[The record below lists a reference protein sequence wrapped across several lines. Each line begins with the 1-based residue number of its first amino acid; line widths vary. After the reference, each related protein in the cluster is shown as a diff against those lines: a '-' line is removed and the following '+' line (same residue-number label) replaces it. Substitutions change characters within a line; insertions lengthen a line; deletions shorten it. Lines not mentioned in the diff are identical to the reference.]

1 MRRRFQFSVEWL
13 LALTIVVAVAL
24 VALIAQP
31 PWISILAIRLTLIA
45 AMGLVAVMAIQGGSL
60 VRAFGIGAA
69 FPAAAGAVLAVAPL
83 FYLPD
88 LMPEQDADGR
98 VTSPLRDPPA
108 GDRRLRGSFRDAH
121 PGDGQVRRTFS
132 DLPKADGN
140 VIETFGELPETE
152 LRFRA
157 GFLLGASLLSGLVGL
172 GLAWLVLDSAEPS

>member
-31 PWISILAIRLTLIA
+31 PWISILALRLTLIA
-45 AMGLVAVMAIQGGSL
+45 AMGLAAVMAIQGGPL

-69 FPAAAGAVLAVAPL
+69 FPATVGAVLAVAPL

-88 LMPEQDADGR
+88 SMSEQDADGP
-98 VTSPLRDPPA
+98 VTRTFRDLPEGDRNVRRPRRDLPA
-108 GDRRLRGSFRDAH
+108 GDGH
-121 PGDGQVRRTFS
+121 
-132 DLPKADGN
+132 
-140 VIETFGELPETE
+140 VIGTFGDLSESE

-157 GFLLGASLLSGLVGL
+157 GFLFGASLLSGLVGL